1 MVDFGMRVLQICLII
16 DQQQGGAASSTL
28 GSFKA
33 LGKIGFETSILA
45 FGESRVSISRPSFL
59 PDLESKIREKI
70 VCITR
75 KKQNRHG
82 HVLRFHE
89 LKNLYSQ
96 FIKND
101 LIIIHQIYGFHAI
114 YTYFLSRLTKT
125 PYVIMPH
132 GSLTDYDQK
141 HHRKRKKIA
150 NKIFFSR
157 YIFNAASIFVASD
170 IESFEL
176 NRLFSVA
183 DIAVVGLGFPKPS
196 GLNPMPHKI
205 PSNDLKILYM
215 GRITQKKRLDL
226 TIKALAFLKINNP
239 NICLTIAGDGDQ
251 KLLQECKDL
260 AVNLKLSD
268 YINFVGWLSSDSKWK
283 AIDESDI
290 FVLNSEDENF
300 AVIVPEVQSRG
311 VPVVVTK
318 KVAFSEFIKKYNSGV
333 VIDSLDVNSIV
344 EGIESILKLD
354 FQDLSRNAIRCASES
369 EWDKIVSYWVSNI
382 NRVINKPYVS

>member
-1 MVDFGMRVLQICLII
+1 VVHFDMRVLQLCLMI
-16 DQQQGGAASSTL
+16 DQQQGGAACSTL
-28 GSFKA
+28 GSFQA
-33 LGKIGFETSILA
+33 LGAIGFETKVLA
-45 FGESRVSISRPSFL
+45 FGESRASISKSSFL
-59 PDLESKIREKI
+59 PDLDSKHRDRIA
-70 VCITR
+70 CITR

-89 LKNLYSQ
+89 LKKLYSQ
-96 FIKND
+96 FID
-101 LIIIHQIYGFHAI
+101 ADVVISHQIYGLHAI
-114 YTYFLSRLTKT
+114 YTYFFSKITKT
-125 PYVIMPH
+125 PYIIMPH

-150 NKIFFSR
+150 NKIFFST
-157 YIFNAASIFVASD
+157 YIFNAASIFVASE

-176 NRLFSVA
+176 NKLFSVPN
-183 DIAVVGLGFPKPS
+183 IAVVGLGFPKPS
-196 GLNPMPHKI
+196 SLKPMLHKM

-226 TIKALAFLKINNP
+226 TIKALAFLKLNNP
-239 NICLTIAGDGDQ
+239 NISLTIAGDGDQ

-268 YINFVGWLSSDSKWK
+268 CINFVGWLSSDSKWK

-318 KVAFSEFIKKYNSGV
+318 KVAFSDFIKKYNSGV

-344 EGIESILKLD
+344 DGIESILKLD
-354 FQDLSRNAIRCASES
+354 FQDLSSNAIRCASES
-369 EWDKIVSYWVSNI
+369 EWNKVISSWVSNI